1 MGSLP
6 PQQLSIP
13 SSTRQQQP
21 IPLSLQQHITHTPQS
36 VEQPVQHQHKV
47 SVCMSISLPHP
58 SLIPSLPRL
67 VSVR

>member
-47 SVCMSISLPHP
+47 SVCMSIS
-58 SLIPSLPRL
+58 SLIPLLFPLSL
-67 VSVR
+67 V